1 METRQLLLCKRLFE
15 EASGYAD
22 SEDAVSSGIAIS
34 MFQDCVE
41 LLIWTLL
48 KHLGLSVQDQ
58 SSFVKN
64 LELLEKAN
72 IDLPHKPRLL
82 ELNKARVGFKHYGNL
97 PAAEEASK
105 FQQYVGDFLRS
116 LMSTHFGE
124 SYDNLSLTDL
134 VSFDE
139 LREHLKSAERAVG
152 SNDMDL
158 AMREAGIAKALV
170 FRQLERFV
178 PAVSANLRNGDAI
191 INNLPNAR
199 GVELFRYLTE
209 YLERIRQAALA
220 GLLRLRMEDYS
231 YIALL
236 PSAIQFGDG
245 RWQVSGLN
253 YMSADLLIQSI
264 QCLVRVSVRIA
275 AQPQPIIR

>member
-1 METRQLLLCKRLFE
+1 METRQLLLCKRFFE

-22 SEDAVSSGIAIS
+22 SEDAVSCGIAIS

-48 KHLGLSVQDQ
+48 KHIGLPVQDQ
-58 SSFVKN
+58 SSFAKN

-72 IDLPHKPRLL
+72 INLPHKARLL

-116 LMSTHFGE
+116 SMSTHFGE
-124 SYDNLSLTDL
+124 SYDDLSLTDL
-134 VSFDE
+134 VSIDE
-139 LREHLKSAERAVG
+139 LREHLKSAEKAVA
-152 SNDMDL
+152 SNDMEL
-158 AMREAGIAKALV
+158 AMREASIAKALV
-170 FRQLERFV
+170 FRQLERIV
-178 PAVSANLRNGDAI
+178 PAVSADLRHGDAI
-191 INNLPNAR
+191 INNLPNVR
-199 GVELFRYLTE
+199 GVELFKYLTL

-231 YIALL
+231 HIALL

-245 RWQVSGLN
+245 RWQVSGLT
-253 YMSADLLIQSI
+253 YMNRDLLVRSI
-264 QCLVRVSVRIA
+264 QCLVRVSIRIA
-275 AQPQPIIR
+275 AQP